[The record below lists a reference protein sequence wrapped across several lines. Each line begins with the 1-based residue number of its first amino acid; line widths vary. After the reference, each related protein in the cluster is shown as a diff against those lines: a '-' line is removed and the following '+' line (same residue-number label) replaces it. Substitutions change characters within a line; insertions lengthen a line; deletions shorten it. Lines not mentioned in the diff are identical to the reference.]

1 MRRNTIV
8 LCVTLFL
15 LAVFAWAGWANWEYR
30 QQAAER
36 ALANAARGELVAAP
50 AGASS
55 SSSSPTALDYR
66 SPLQGRMA
74 PAFSLNDLNGQKVSL
89 ASYRGKALM
98 INFWATWCAPCKI
111 ETPWIVEL
119 RNKYAAQGFEVVG
132 VDTEGD
138 DLKADDKAGWTKTKT
153 EVNKFI
159 AQEKMQYPVLLD
171 GDSIAVPYG
180 GLDELPT
187 SFFVD
192 RSGKVVATQVGLS
205 SESDLEAKIKKA
217 LGE

>member
-1 MRRNTIV
+1 MSSFPMRRNTIV
-8 LCVTLFL
+8 LGAVLFL

-36 ALANAARGELVAAP
+36 LLANAAKGELVADAATGAP
-50 AGASS
+50 V
-55 SSSSPTALDYR
+55 YV

-74 PAFSLNDLNGQKVSL
+74 PAFALNDLSGIKVPLSTF
-89 ASYRGKALM
+89 RGKALL

-111 ETPWIVEL
+111 ETPWIIEL
-119 RNKYAAQGFEVVG
+119 RNKYASQGFEVLG
-132 VDTEGD
+132 IDTEGD
-138 DLKADDKAGWTKTKT
+138 DLKPDDKVGWAKAQQAASNF
-153 EVNKFI
+153 V
-159 AQEKMQYPVLLD
+159 AQEKIPYPVLLD
-171 GDSIAVPYG
+171 GDSIATPYG

-192 RSGKVVATQVGLS
+192 RKGNVVAAQLGLT

-217 LGE
+217 LGQ

>member
-1 MRRNTIV
+1 MSTIPVRRNTIV
-8 LCVTLFL
+8 LGVVLFL
-15 LAVFAWAGWANWEYR
+15 FAVFAWAGWANWEFR
-30 QQAAER
+30 QQAAAR
-36 ALANAARGELVAAP
+36 LLANAARGELVVNAAT
-50 AGASS
+50 GA
-55 SSSSPTALDYR
+55 PVYV

-74 PAFSLNDLNGQKVSL
+74 PAFALNNLSGQKIPLS
-89 ASYRGKALM
+89 SYRGKALL

-119 RNKYAAQGFEVVG
+119 RNKYASQGFEVLG
-132 VDTEGD
+132 IDTEGD
-138 DLKADDKAGWTKTKT
+138 DLKPDDKAGWAKTKT

-159 AQEKMQYPVLLD
+159 QQENIPYPILLD

-192 RSGKVVATQVGLS
+192 RNGNVVAAQVGLS
-205 SESDLEAKIKKA
+205 SESDLEAKIKRA
-217 LGE
+217 LTQ